1 MKTGEG
7 KTLVVILL
15 AYELEV
21 GKFFDEMIL
30 RVKEETSK
38 KVLRLSIRTESTMEL
53 EAAVQ

>member
-7 KTLVVILL
+7 KTLVAILL